1 MLTPP
6 CKTTLMYSYTHFE
19 VTCLGRLV
27 DTKWERD
34 FIMCTCC
41 QKYKKGSR
49 TRERK
54 RERVWERER
63 EREREYKVHMY
74 YHLFLFLFL

>member
-34 FIMCTCC
+34 FIMCVCC
-41 QKYKKGSR
+41 QKYKKGSH
-49 TRERK
+49 TR
-54 RERVWERER
+54 ERER

-74 YHLFLFLFL
+74 YYLFLFLFL